1 VFGRGAICVRYRS
14 DVKVTTIAFL
24 VSNLL
29 LFAIPFSF
37 VVNDSSAESLAPRQ
51 TNISAKENSIEISEK
66 DTAYFVPGM
75 VQRHE
80 PLIDINGGGSLSF
93 SIVSGPVG
101 LTVNERFGYISWEPP
116 LAEKNTRHIVEY
128 FGVLNGV
135 QFELSTTVNVLPV
148 SAVNGTLSENTF
160 TVVAEWSSLKDVVF
174 SYPEDLPTQ
183 FGINEVPIG
192 SLPPLLHGLEPITGG
207 YYSGELG
214 PTELYFPIDILSDPS
229 DIVRVRFYSW
239 YNNERWLPI
248 SGRYFLVEIDQRSY
262 VKMELIPSP
271 DLSAAFLKKSGA
283 PIVE

>member
-1 VFGRGAICVRYRS
+1 
-14 DVKVTTIAFL
+14 
-24 VSNLL
+24 
-29 LFAIPFSF
+29 
-37 VVNDSSAESLAPRQ
+37 
-51 TNISAKENSIEISEK
+51 
-66 DTAYFVPGM
+66 M